1 MEEPVVEKL
10 TSLCS
15 TPKDSGTAAPQGT
28 SSGKQPM
35 SAALRDR
42 LRKTRRSFKANFT
55 VAKRLKIDSEEK
67 DSADADKGCL
77 PKTITNTDCSRL
89 QDGSENVERNST
101 GHTCFKSPL
110 QESDLCGS
118 AENSHVLQSDLSQQ
132 QSLDEKV
139 RLVKQVQEKEEL
151 LRRLKL
157 VKMYRSKNNLSEL
170 QALIVKWRSST
181 QLMLYELQSAFSADG
196 KKVSLTQLID
206 TFGLED
212 QLLHYSRTEE
222 DFVDA

>member
-1 MEEPVVEKL
+1 
-10 TSLCS
+10 
-15 TPKDSGTAAPQGT
+15 
-28 SSGKQPM
+28 M
-35 SAALRDR
+35 SAALRER
-42 LRKTRRSFKANFT
+42 LRKTRRSFNADFT

-67 DSADADKGCL
+67 DSADADKGHL
-77 PKTITNTDCSRL
+77 PKTNTNTDCSRL
-89 QDGSENVERNST
+89 QDGSKNIERNST

-118 AENSHVLQSDLSQQ
+118 AKNSHVLQADLSQQ
-132 QSLDEKV
+132 QFLEEKV

-181 QLMLYELQSAFSADG
+181 QLMLYELQLAFSADG